1 MECRDAALLLERYA
15 LLLELAGDNPY
26 KARAYTAAA
35 EALARLEGKLSS
47 ALESE
52 QIRSIRGIGEG
63 ILATLTE
70 IAETGSIAHLAELE
84 QQIPPGVV
92 QLTELRGVGAKK
104 ARLLWQQCGITS
116 IEQLERACLEHRIAT
131 CKGFSPRSEEA
142 LLEAIAFWRSTHG
155 RIQRHKAWRLFH
167 QLRSLL
173 AEQGASEVVAAGELR
188 RGNDVISTLSL
199 VVIADAPEALPVPDG
214 FAPIGHRRFRS
225 ISGDI
230 TIELLLSTAD
240 SAGTALFMA
249 TGSED
254 FIAAALDNRALPPL
268 AREEEVFDYL
278 GLPFIPPE
286 LREDSAIVEQARR
299 DGIPPL
305 VTLADMRGVLH
316 VHTTWSDGK
325 NTLEEMALA
334 ARSMGFEYIAICD
347 HSQSAAYAGGLQPD
361 RVLQQRAEIA
371 ALNERGL
378 GIRIL
383 HGIESDILPDGS
395 LDYPDHILAGF
406 DLVVASVHSHF
417 NLSAAEQTARILRAI
432 ANPFTTILGH
442 PTGRLLLR
450 RDSYAVDIE
459 AIIAEAARTGT
470 VIEFNVNPY
479 RLDLD
484 WRYHRRACST
494 GVRLAINPD
503 AHSTEG
509 LEDLADGITVAR
521 RGGLPPAAVVNTL
534 PADEFLAMIH
544 QQRHHKHHLLG
555 TP

>member
-35 EALARLEGKLSS
+35 EALARLDGPLSS

-52 QIRSIRGIGEG
+52 RFRSIRGIGEG
-63 ILATLTE
+63 IIATLTE
-70 IAETGSIAHLAELE
+70 LAQTGTIAHLSELE
-84 QQIPPGVV
+84 RQIPPGVV

-116 IEQLERACLEHRIAT
+116 IEQLERACLQHRIAT

-173 AEQGASEVVAAGELR
+173 TEQGAIEVVAAGELR
-188 RGNDVISTLSL
+188 RGNDVISTLSA

-214 FAPIGHRRFRS
+214 FVPNGHRRYRS

-230 TIELLLSTAD
+230 TIELLLCTAD

-254 FIAAALDNRALPPL
+254 FIAAALSNRSLPPL

-286 LREDSAIVEQARR
+286 LREDATIIEHAQRE
-299 DGIPPL
+299 GIPPL
-305 VTLADMRGVLH
+305 ITLADMHGVLH

-417 NLSAAEQTARILRAI
+417 NLSATEQTARILRAM

-459 AIIAEAARTGT
+459 AIITEAARTGT

-484 WRYHRRACST
+484 WRYHRRACSA

-509 LEDLADGITVAR
+509 IEDLADGITVAR
-521 RGGLPPAAVVNTL
+521 RGGLSAAAVVNTL
-534 PADEFLAMIH
+534 PADEFLAMVH

-555 TP
+555 TL